1 MQNQV
6 ISETLLGRREEWQNN
21 TISEM
26 QEKLN
31 SHPAGRYLVADYK
44 KSLVV
49 VYGNSQIGKTS
60 LILNMMGILPEFQRD
75 VYTVLRAN
83 QEYGDSSTVTAII
96 YRVSSC
102 DDYGISFSD
111 EDQKEITF
119 FDGESMIRRLSS
131 LREDVENGVPEERIL
146 YIFVPQC
153 YFSRNVL
160 EKASFSIM
168 DLPGIN
174 SRNELEKEHVNSIVS
189 RYMSMATVKMI
200 VTKGDAIQDLASIE
214 VPEGIDWRAF
224 PNKYFIVVTMAF
236 SQGSVKNYF
245 DSKKE
250 ARTKKFLDYVI
261 DAYSEIPY
269 IVQSDEIE
277 WYPIDVGDSFRNLL
291 QTYENDAE
299 EIVFTQEYFT
309 KSIREAIIK
318 RNGNGLQNII
328 EDLKL
333 YSKDYYRV
341 NINQLRDSIRKK
353 TEDIKEKKNYLQTV
367 IQDKVKYYEEL
378 NAFKTEEINRFSVIE
393 ERNLEI
399 FWGTLSD
406 RIDEFVQYISDNYP
420 IKIKDHDLK
429 ILNLY
434 LDFTKE
440 TIRFCNELKK
450 YIGEELFENIFPKK
464 DFPNGINS
472 EDWEEMED
480 LLKQHQLV
488 MTNMFKPKGI
498 SYFFKKV
505 SRTDV
510 ISEIIRFCESWRQL
524 IYEKTTVGL
533 ANSMLGIDAK
543 KDKYFQITQLFEY
556 KKNEEEKLNLEIQLL
571 EAGLNEEKNELSN
584 WEIKEKT
591 DSELLSKYNEVARR
605 EYNKSKEEL
614 KSEMSKCTMTQKLQY
629 LLLLGLMEK
638 DFNTIME
645 GI

>member
-21 TISEM
+21 TIKEM

-75 VYTVLRAN
+75 VYSVLRAN

-96 YRVSSC
+96 YLVSPC
-102 DDYGISFSD
+102 DDYGFSFSD
-111 EDQKEITF
+111 GNQKEIIF
-119 FDGESMIRRLSS
+119 CARESMIRRLSS
-131 LREDVENGVPEERIL
+131 LREDVENGTSEERIL
-146 YIFVPQC
+146 YIFIPRC
-153 YFSRNVL
+153 YFSKEGI
-160 EKASFSIM
+160 EKDSFSIM

-200 VTKGDAIQDLASIE
+200 VTKGDSIQDLASIE

-245 DSKKE
+245 DIKKE

-269 IVQSDEIE
+269 IIQSDEME

-291 QTYENDAE
+291 QTFENDAD
-299 EIVFTQEYFT
+299 EIIFTQEYFT
-309 KSIREAIIK
+309 KCIREAITK

-328 EDLKL
+328 EDLKT
-333 YSKDYYRV
+333 YSKEYYRV
-341 NINQLRDSIRKK
+341 NIDQLQDSIRKK
-353 TEDIKEKKNYLQTV
+353 TEDIQEKKERKKSVGQEKAKYS
-367 IQDKVKYYEEL
+367 DKLSEE
-378 NAFKTEEINRFSVIE
+378 FTMEEINRFRKMKE
-393 ERNLEI
+393 LNLEA
-399 FWGTLSD
+399 FWRNLSD
-406 RIDEFVQYISDNYP
+406 RIKKFVQYISDNYP
-420 IKIKDHDLK
+420 IKIKDHELK

-434 LDFTKE
+434 MEFTNE
-440 TIRFCNELKK
+440 TIHFCNDLKK
-450 YIGEELFENIFPKK
+450 YFGEELFENMFP
-464 DFPNGINS
+464 DGI
-472 EDWEEMED
+472 DLDTWEEMQD
-480 LLKQHQLV
+480 LLKQNSLV
-488 MTNMFKPKGI
+488 MTNMFRPKGI
-498 SYFFKKV
+498 RYFFEKV

-510 ISEIIRFCESWRQL
+510 ISEIIRSSESWRQL
-524 IYEKTTVGL
+524 IYEKVSVGL
-533 ANSMLGIDAK
+533 ANSMFGIDAEM
-543 KDKYFQITQLFEY
+543 DKYFQISQLIEY
-556 KKNEEEKLNLEIQLL
+556 KKNEEEILQLEIHSL
-571 EAGLNEEKNELSN
+571 EAGLAEENNVLSN
-584 WEIKEKT
+584 WQIKEKT
-591 DSELLSKYNEVARR
+591 DRDLLSNYIEVARG
-605 EYNKSKEEL
+605 EYNKSKERL
-614 KSEMSKCTMTQKLQY
+614 KYEMGKCSMTQRIQY

-638 DFNTIME
+638 DFNAIVE
-645 GI
+645 EK

>member
-96 YRVSSC
+96 YLVSPC

-236 SQGSVKNYF
+236 SQ
-245 DSKKE
+245 
-250 ARTKKFLDYVI
+250 
-261 DAYSEIPY
+261 
-269 IVQSDEIE
+269 
-277 WYPIDVGDSFRNLL
+277 
-291 QTYENDAE
+291 
-299 EIVFTQEYFT
+299 
-309 KSIREAIIK
+309 
-318 RNGNGLQNII
+318 
-328 EDLKL
+328 
-333 YSKDYYRV
+333 
-341 NINQLRDSIRKK
+341 
-353 TEDIKEKKNYLQTV
+353 
-367 IQDKVKYYEEL
+367 
-378 NAFKTEEINRFSVIE
+378 
-393 ERNLEI
+393 
-399 FWGTLSD
+399 
-406 RIDEFVQYISDNYP
+406 
-420 IKIKDHDLK
+420 
-429 ILNLY
+429 
-434 LDFTKE
+434 
-440 TIRFCNELKK
+440 
-450 YIGEELFENIFPKK
+450 
-464 DFPNGINS
+464 
-472 EDWEEMED
+472 
-480 LLKQHQLV
+480 
-488 MTNMFKPKGI
+488 
-498 SYFFKKV
+498 
-505 SRTDV
+505 
-510 ISEIIRFCESWRQL
+510 
-524 IYEKTTVGL
+524 
-533 ANSMLGIDAK
+533 
-543 KDKYFQITQLFEY
+543 
-556 KKNEEEKLNLEIQLL
+556 
-571 EAGLNEEKNELSN
+571 
-584 WEIKEKT
+584 
-591 DSELLSKYNEVARR
+591 
-605 EYNKSKEEL
+605 
-614 KSEMSKCTMTQKLQY
+614 
-629 LLLLGLMEK
+629 
-638 DFNTIME
+638 
-645 GI
+645 